1 MRTQK
6 TTYYSSVP
14 KERATLSP
22 VVAIPKALRME
33 QEIKKC
39 PDENV
44 LPLSIKKE
52 ISPEAERLVSFEK

>member
-1 MRTQK
+1 M
-6 TTYYSSVP
+6 P

-22 VVAIPKALRME
+22 LVAIPKALRME

-44 LPLSIKKE
+44 LLLSIKKE

>member
-1 MRTQK
+1 M

-22 VVAIPKALRME
+22 VVAIQKALRME

-44 LPLSIKKE
+44 LLLSIKKE